1 MTYYTHVESPLGKL
15 LMTSDGE
22 NMTGLSMPDQKHAPE
37 INPEWTKDAA
47 VPIFSR
53 ATAQLGEYFSGQ
65 RTNFD
70 LPLALQG
77 TDFQRSVWAALRTI
91 PFGSTLSYSD
101 LALRVGNARAV
112 RAVGLANG
120 RNPIAVIVPC
130 HRVIGVDGS
139 LTGYAG
145 GLDRKQR
152 LLSLEAIFSK
162 F

>member
-15 LMTSDGE
+15 LMISDGE
-22 NMTGLSMPDQKHAPE
+22 NLTGVSMPGQKHAPE
-37 INPEWTKDAA
+37 INPAWTKDAA
-47 VPIFSR
+47 VPILSR
-53 ATAQLGEYFSGQ
+53 AAAQLGEYFSGQ

-70 LPLALQG
+70 LPLALHG